1 MCQLSTTSYKHLPST
16 VFITA
21 TVISSLANSHNDGG
35 RNVTNIEC
43 DRIAFSSNNNC
54 SEFEQKVTKVK
65 KILSA
70 DDSLDRMKEEMEK
83 QISDQ
88 PFFTNIEASLESIS
102 SSPEYKSYEE
112 IFKDL
117 GGSELEESQDQDKLE
132 NLVED
137 LVKTSAFTVP
147 QDVKENIFSTW
158 NKMLSK
164 KPTRSDQ

>member
-1 MCQLSTTSYKHLPST
+1 MGRCRAKKVGNRCSRHVSTLNYILQTPTFNCLYNRDSHL
-16 VFITA
+16 
-21 TVISSLANSHNDGG
+21 
-35 RNVTNIEC
+35 VTGEQPQ
-43 DRIAFSSNNNC
+43 RWR

-132 NLVED
+132 NLVEY
-137 LVKTSAFTVP
+137 LVKTSACKSKIVLTV
-147 QDVKENIFSTW
+147 
-158 NKMLSK
+158 
-164 KPTRSDQ
+164 